1 MARVKRGTKARARR
15 KKIMKLARGMYSGR
29 HRQYAAA
36 QRAVARS
43 LKYAFAGRKQ
53 RKRDF
58 RSLWIT
64 RINAACRANGMP
76 YNRFI
81 HSLKLANITLDRKS
95 LATMAI
101 DDPSGF
107 QSLVEKMKGAALQ

>member
-1 MARVKRGTKARARR
+1 MPRVKRGTKARARR
-15 KKIMKLARGMYSGR
+15 KKILKLARGMYSGR

-43 LKYAFAGRKQ
+43 LKYAYAGRKQ

-64 RINAACRANGMP
+64 RINAACRMYGIP
-76 YNRFI
+76 YNKFM
-81 HSLKLANITLDRKS
+81 HSLKLVNITLDRKS
-95 LATMAI
+95 LAAMAI
-101 DDPSGF
+101 DDPTGF
-107 QSLVEKMKGAALQ
+107 QGLVDKMKEAALQ

>member
-15 KKIMKLARGMYSGR
+15 KKILKLARGMYAGR
-29 HRQYAAA
+29 HRLYSSA
-36 QRAVARS
+36 QRAVMRS
-43 LKYAFAGRKQ
+43 LKYAYAGRKQ

-64 RINAACRANGMP
+64 RINAACRAYGMP
-76 YNRFI
+76 YNSFI

-95 LATMAI
+95 LATMAV

-107 QSLVEKMKGAALQ
+107 ESLVEKVKGVALQ